1 MKLGSIWTLATT
13 EMRSGRRLTRTWVLI
28 VGAILVCT
36 MWYLQVL
43 EFSSWPSAPSGWDHD
58 EMSARYRGATMLNTF
73 VAMFSFGIIFL
84 AFDIQARD
92 TQNRMREVMDSQPVS
107 NIEIIVGRVT
117 GIILLLLIPCVV
129 FVSLVGCYESIS
141 LILGVRYRMGFQPM
155 YVISFVV
162 WNIIPNLLFWG
173 AFVACLAVLVR
184 IRVLVA
190 LIALGALIG
199 SLWLVEQI
207 PIRMQESLSQYLGS
221 ALFPSDLAPVSVTP
235 MIVGSRI
242 ALLLV
247 SISLLLFAA
256 SLMQRTERR
265 RTMNTYSGV
274 AAVSIGTVIFFG
286 LVLTVQSS
294 ESLKREWTQVH
305 RQQYLSAFPDVQK
318 LTGKIELDPGRKVT
332 LDVTLT
338 VLPPTANTTDSVIF
352 SLNPGYKI
360 QHVSIDGEQTT
371 AFSFEKGILKLP
383 TNLLFEESHKV
394 RIQATGIPDDR
405 FAYLDQA
412 RDFQRLADSSVRGFG
427 LRSSIFH
434 DDFVALMPGTV
445 WYPISGSAIDR
456 DNVERRSRDLFT
468 TDLTVSVPRDWLVAT
483 VGKRE
488 YQENETRQTFQF
500 TNHAPVPEL
509 ALFASNFERRSM
521 SIDGVEFEVLFS
533 KKHLKNLD
541 LFAPL
546 GEQVRDWIVGRMN
559 SAKSLSL
566 EYPYEA
572 FYVVEV
578 PSNLRIYGGGWRMDS
593 VLQPPSMMLV
603 RETNFPTEEFEGVIG
618 QWELADSNSPYKTV
632 AMNLFERYFE
642 DDQQG
647 GNPFAGIAR
656 NFVSHQVSATGRG
669 ATALQYLLDQLSNEL
684 ITQMESSYVISET
697 EYGSLLPSIWFNSSP
712 QLAGST
718 FTNSRRMNIATL
730 PSTWKLMDQIA
741 LFDLDFDVN
750 PILAYRVLLTKGRAI
765 ARSIIAYYGAEKVGS
780 LLSQLQ
786 ANYRGQSF
794 TLEDLVSVASSIGI
808 DLNDW
813 VVRWVEDIVLPGYV
827 TTTPT
832 VSKLIDFELG
842 NATYQ
847 TSFILH
853 NLEPILGI
861 VRVVWSEHPEP
872 ANFPE
877 SSYSYSEPIILKGRH
892 SKQIAIESPNSLTEI
907 WVEPYLSYNRTSVE
921 VMVPDF
927 VEDDL
932 LESETLP
939 FVADID
945 WKPANTTSITTDDLD
960 TDFSIV
966 TLGSNK
972 RRDGGIPIR
981 ITPRPG
987 EWHRQYH
994 SQSFGQYRR
1003 THVRVWH
1010 GDGTSAALFK
1020 SSLPQVGRWK
1030 LEFFVS
1036 TSSIKKDYLHTRTH
1050 FDFGFGFGYE
1060 RRVIN
1065 RQANPNA
1072 PEEHYRLEISDGV
1085 NKQKVKFDIA
1095 NADVG
1100 WNEVGTFELG
1110 SSEIEV
1116 LLSDWAGHE
1125 EVMVYAD
1132 AIRWSPSDSD

>member
-1 MKLGSIWTLATT
+1 
-13 EMRSGRRLTRTWVLI
+13 MRSCRRLTRTWVFI
-28 VGAILVCT
+28 VGAILVCAI
-36 MWYLQVL
+36 WYLIAV
-43 EFSSWPSAPSGWDHD
+43 EGTSWPSAPTGWDHD

-73 VAMFSFGIIFL
+73 VAMFSFGIVFL

-107 NIEIIVGRVT
+107 NVEIIVGRVT

-129 FVSLVGCYESIS
+129 FVGLVGSYETIS
-141 LILGVRYRMGFQPM
+141 GIFGFRYRMGIQPM

-184 IRVLVA
+184 IKALVA

-207 PIRMQESLSQYLGS
+207 PIRLQESLSQYVGS

-256 SLMQRTERR
+256 SLMQRTEPR

-305 RQQYLSAFPDVQK
+305 RQQNLSAFPDVLK

-383 TNLLFEESHKV
+383 TNLLLEESHKV

-468 TDLTVSVPRDWLVAT
+468 TDLTVSAPRDWLVAT

-488 YQENETRQTFQF
+488 FQENETRQTFQF
-500 TNHAPVPEL
+500 TNRAPVPEL
-509 ALFASNFERRSM
+509 ALFASHFERRSM
-521 SIDGVEFEVLFS
+521 TIDGVEFEVLFS
-533 KKHLKNLD
+533 KQHLKNLD

-546 GEQVRDWIVGRMN
+546 GDHVRDWIVGRMN
-559 SAKSLSL
+559 TAKSLSL
-566 EYPYEA
+566 EYPYQT

-593 VLQPPSMMLV
+593 VLQPPGMMLV
-603 RETNFPTEEFEGVIG
+603 RETTFPTEEFERVIRNLDLADVNNPEK
-618 QWELADSNSPYKTV
+618 ELAMGDI
-632 AMNLFERYFE
+632 ERYFE

-647 GNPFAGIAR
+647 GNPFVGIAR

-669 ATALQYLLDQLSNEL
+669 ATALQYVLDQLSNEL
-684 ITQMESSYVISET
+684 ITQMESSYVISES
-697 EYGSLLPSIWFNSSP
+697 EYATSLPSISFNTSP
-712 QLAGST
+712 KLYHST
-718 FTNSRRMNIATL
+718 FTTGRRIDIATA
-730 PSTWKLMDQIA
+730 PSTWELMDQNA
-741 LFDLDFDVN
+741 LVDLDFDAY

-765 ARSIIAYYGAEKVGS
+765 AQSMIAHYGAEIVGS

-786 ANYRGQSF
+786 KNYREQTF
-794 TLEDLVSVASSIGI
+794 TLEDLVGVASLIGI

-813 VVRWVEDIVLPGYV
+813 VLPWLEDTVLPGYI
-827 TTTPT
+827 TTTPK
-832 VSKLIDFELG
+832 VSTIKDSELG
-842 NATYQ
+842 EAEYQ

-853 NLEPILGI
+853 NAEPISGI
-861 VRVVWSEHPEP
+861 VRVVWSEDSEP
-872 ANFPE
+872 SVMELMF
-877 SSYSYSEPIILKGRH
+877 SIRTYTYSEPIFVKGRH
-892 SKQIAIESPNSLTEI
+892 SKQIAIESSNPLTEI

-932 LESETLP
+932 PESETLP
-939 FVADID
+939 FMADVD
-945 WKPANTTSITTDDLD
+945 WNPSNTTSITIDDLD
-960 TDFSIV
+960 SGFSIV

-972 RRDGGIPIR
+972 RREGKLPLRTI
-981 ITPRPG
+981 PRPG

-994 SQSFGQYRR
+994 SQSYGQYRR
-1003 THVRVWH
+1003 THTRVWQ
-1010 GDGTSAALFK
+1010 GDGTSAALFR
-1020 SSLPQVGRWK
+1020 SSLPYVGSWN
-1030 LEFFVS
+1030 LDFFVS
-1036 TSSIKKDYLHTRTH
+1036 GSLKEQNDMGIETA
-1050 FDFGFGFGYE
+1050 FGFSVKVRE
-1060 RRVIN
+1060 IN
-1065 RQANPNA
+1065 RQANPIA
-1072 PEEHYRLEISDGV
+1072 PEEHYRLEISDGIREWTA
-1085 NKQKVKFDIA
+1085 KFDIA
-1095 NADVG
+1095 NTDVG
-1100 WNEVGTFELG
+1100 WNKVGTFELG

-1132 AIRWSPSDSD
+1132 AIRWTPIEHQ

>member
-1 MKLGSIWTLATT
+1 
-13 EMRSGRRLTRTWVLI
+13 
-28 VGAILVCT
+28 
-36 MWYLQVL
+36 
-43 EFSSWPSAPSGWDHD
+43 
-58 EMSARYRGATMLNTF
+58 
-73 VAMFSFGIIFL
+73 
-84 AFDIQARD
+84 
-92 TQNRMREVMDSQPVS
+92 
-107 NIEIIVGRVT
+107 
-117 GIILLLLIPCVV
+117 
-129 FVSLVGCYESIS
+129 
-141 LILGVRYRMGFQPM
+141 
-155 YVISFVV
+155 
-162 WNIIPNLLFWG
+162 
-173 AFVACLAVLVR
+173 
-184 IRVLVA
+184 
-190 LIALGALIG
+190 
-199 SLWLVEQI
+199 
-207 PIRMQESLSQYLGS
+207 
-221 ALFPSDLAPVSVTP
+221 

-256 SLMQRTERR
+256 SLMQRTEPR

-286 LVLTVQSS
+286 LVLIVQSS
-294 ESLKREWTQVH
+294 ESLKQGWTNVH
-305 RQQYLSAFPDVQK
+305 RQQNLSAFPDVQK
-318 LTGKIELDPGRKVT
+318 LAGKIELYPGRKVT

-360 QHVSIDGEQTT
+360 QDVSVDGEQTT

-383 TNLLFEESHKV
+383 ATLLFEESHKL

-412 RDFQRLADSSVRGFG
+412 RDFQRLADSSVRRFG
-427 LRSSIFH
+427 LRSSISH

-488 YQENETRQTFQF
+488 FQEIETRQTFQF
-500 TNHAPVPEL
+500 TNQAPVPEL
-509 ALFASNFERRSM
+509 ALFASNFEQRSM
-521 SIDGVEFEVLFS
+521 TIDGVDFEALFS

-546 GEQVRDWIVGRMN
+546 GDHVRDWIVGRMN

-566 EYPYEA
+566 DYPYEA

-593 VLQPPSMMLV
+593 VLQPPGMMLV
-603 RETNFPTEEFEGVIG
+603 RETTFPTEEFERVIG
-618 QWELADSNSPYKTV
+618 DLELADVNNPYKEL
-632 AMNLFERYFE
+632 AMGDIERYFE

-669 ATALQYLLDQLSNEL
+669 ATALQYVLDQLSNEL
-684 ITQMESSYVISET
+684 ITQMESSYVISES
-697 EYGSLLPSIWFNSSP
+697 EYATSLPSISFNTSP
-712 QLAGST
+712 KLYHST
-718 FTNSRRMNIATL
+718 FTTGRRIDIATA
-730 PSTWKLMDQIA
+730 PSTWELMDQNA
-741 LFDLDFDVN
+741 LFDLDFDAN

-765 ARSIIAYYGAEKVGS
+765 AQSMIAHYGAEKVGS

-786 ANYRGQSF
+786 KSYREQTF
-794 TLEDLVSVASSIGI
+794 TLEDLVKVASSIGI
-808 DLNDW
+808 DLHDW
-813 VVRWVEDIVLPGYV
+813 VLPWLEDTVLPGFI
-827 TTTPT
+827 TTTPK
-832 VSKLIDFELG
+832 VFKIKDSELG
-842 NATYQ
+842 EAEYQ

-853 NLEPILGI
+853 NAEPISGI
-861 VRVVWSEHPEP
+861 VRVVWSEDSDRSVMELM
-872 ANFPE
+872 F
-877 SSYSYSEPIILKGRH
+877 SIRSYTYSDPIFLKGRH
-892 SKQIAIESPNSLTEI
+892 SKQIAIESPHPLTEI
-907 WVEPYLSYNRTSVE
+907 WVEPYLSYNRTSIE

-932 LESETLP
+932 PESETLP
-939 FVADID
+939 FVADVD
-945 WKPANTTSITTDDLD
+945 WNPSNTASITIDDLD
-960 TDFSIV
+960 SGFSIV

-972 RRDGGIPIR
+972 GREGRLPLRTIL
-981 ITPRPG
+981 RPG

-994 SQSFGQYRR
+994 SQSYGHYRR
-1003 THVRVWH
+1003 THTRVWQ

-1020 SSLPQVGRWK
+1020 SSLPHVGSWN

-1036 TSSIKKDYLHTRTH
+1036 GSLKEQNDMGTETA
-1050 FDFGFGFGYE
+1050 FGISVKV
-1060 RRVIN
+1060 RDIN

-1072 PEEHYRLEISDGV
+1072 PEEHYRLEISDGI
-1085 NKQKVKFDIA
+1085 KEQKAEFDIA
-1095 NADVG
+1095 NAEVG
-1100 WNEVGTFELG
+1100 WNKVGTFELG

-1132 AIRWSPSDSD
+1132 AIRWTPVDSD